1 MKKKF
6 LVVAAGAMAAV
17 ALTGCGK
24 TKINLDEY
32 VELKYEGYD
41 TIGTAYYEFDYK
53 HFERDFEDSLKLTKE
68 GEEDRKEMKEAA
80 AAMNL
85 GKSEPELLATFLKG
99 ELDKSEGLSNGD
111 EDTFKWD
118 IDDDQIQ
125 EYFKVELTYSDIT
138 GTVEGLQEAQAFDP
152 FDGYNVSF
160 TGTAPDGRISVENNV
175 SGANPRLN
183 YEFDKTEGLSNGDTV
198 KITVSAY
205 GDDVVKYCVEN
216 YGMIPT
222 VTEKEYTVEG
232 LPSYAM
238 SAAEISD
245 ETLGKMQKQCEDI
258 INTYVASDWAEE
270 ATLAGATYI
279 GNYFMT
285 PKAGVSSSNKNQIT
299 MVYKVDCLLD
309 CGNSNGSFKGI
320 VTDYYTVTF
329 YNLMILADG
338 TQSLDLSNY
347 NKPYASWNYDTGI
360 DNGWWGTLSYRYYG
374 YQNLDNAFNDFITKN
389 VEKYN
394 YEDNVEDVETSYD
407 DLLGEGEA
415 EEAPAAE

>member
-41 TIGTAYYEFDYK
+41 TIGTAHYEFDYK

-111 EDTFKWD
+111 EVTFKWD

-152 FDGYNVSF
+152 FDGYDVTF
-160 TGTAPDGRISVENNV
+160 TGMAPVGRVEVNNNV
-175 SGANPRLN
+175 SSSNPHLN
-183 YEFDKTEGLSNGDTV
+183 YEFDKTEGLSNGDVVKVTV
-198 KITVSAY
+198 NAY
-205 GDDVVKYCVEN
+205 GEDIVKYCVEN

-222 VTEKEYTVEG
+222 ATEKEFTVEG
-232 LPSYAM
+232 LATYLQS
-238 SAAEISD
+238 SENISED
-245 ETLGKMQKQCEDI
+245 TLTKMQKQCEDI
-258 INTYVASDWAEE
+258 FVADSVGWGA
-270 ATLAGATYI
+270 ATYL
-279 GNYFMT
+279 GSEYLGCYFLT
-285 PKAGVSSSNKNQIT
+285 PKTAGYGNQNECT
-299 MVYKVDCLLD
+299 LVYRIDAHVNYDE
-309 CGNSNGSFKGI
+309 GRFE
-320 VTDYYTVTF
+320 TDTSYYYGVTF
-329 YNLMILADG
+329 YNIMELADG
-338 TQSLDLSNY
+338 TQSVDLSNY
-347 NKPYASWNYDTGI
+347 NKRNQYQGHQVGTGI
-360 DNGWWGTLSYRYYG
+360 MSWGSEIKVSFYG
-374 YQNLDNAFNDFITKN
+374 YHDLDSMFNEIVSKN
-389 VEKYN
+389 VEKWN
-394 YEDNVEDVETSYD
+394 YENSVEDKAPSYPVPEETTE
-407 DLLGEGEA
+407 EGA
-415 EEAPAAE
+415 EAPAAE